1 MNLNLK
7 DKVVMVSGAS
17 SGIGFATALAFAHEG
32 ARVAICARNENNIIN
47 AADKIQEETEA
58 DVLASTVDVTKSD
71 DIDRWVKEVAE
82 AFGGIHVCVTNA
94 GGPPR
99 GMFTDLTDQNWQAG
113 VDLTLMSTIR
123 LSRAV
128 LPSMREQKWGRIIH
142 LCSVSVRNPIPNLV
156 ISNSLR
162 SAVVALSK
170 SQADQLAADNI
181 LVNSVLT
188 GWPHTEH
195 VKHLMKQRAAEQK
208 ISAEEI
214 FTQRS
219 ASIPLRRLAK
229 PEEIAAPVVFLA
241 SQQASFIT
249 GTTITIDGGESR
261 FPF

>member
-7 DKVVMVSGAS
+7 DKVVLVSGAS

-32 ARVAICARNENNIIN
+32 ARVAICARNENDIIN

-58 DVLASTVDVTKSD
+58 DVLASTVDVTKPD

-99 GMFTDLTDQNWQAG
+99 GVFTDLSDQDWQTG

-128 LPSMREQKWGRIIH
+128 LPFMCQQKWGRIIH
-142 LCSVSVRNPIPNLV
+142 MCSVSVRNPIPNLV

-170 SQADQLAADNI
+170 SQADQFGADNI

-188 GWPHTEH
+188 GWTHTEH
-195 VKHLMKQRAAEQK
+195 VDHLMKQRAAEQK

-214 FTQRS
+214 FAQCT

-241 SQQASFIT
+241 SEQASFIT
-249 GTTITIDGGESR
+249 GTTLTIDGGESR